1 MTMSTPILQLGRE
14 ALKQRSP
21 NDKVL
26 AADSNVVVCTQVVY
40 VFAHDL
46 HVHVHVCTCTSKC
59 TYMYTYI
66 AAVSVLDIRC
76 CVG

>member
-26 AADSNVVVCTQVVY
+26 VADSNVAVCTRVIY
-40 VFAHDL
+40 YL
-46 HVHVHVCTCTSKC
+46 HVRVCTCTSKC
-59 TYMYTYI
+59 TYMYMYTYI
-66 AAVSVLDIRC
+66 ALVSVLDIRC

>member
-46 HVHVHVCTCTSKC
+46 HVHVCTCTSKC